1 MASLSP
7 PAPRVKP
14 ARTIRL
20 VLAPLPSSPGLVS
33 IAAGNAGIENQEA
46 FQHWYAAHRLTDRAH
61 VFPRLL
67 TLLEQ
72 LVGDR

>member
-1 MASLSP
+1 MASLST

-33 IAAGNAGIENQEA
+33 ITAGRRAADYFLSTGWLNP
-46 FQHWYAAHRLTDRAH
+46 YATGAEHFSTWPQPPSFTR
-61 VFPRLL
+61 
-67 TLLEQ
+67 
-72 LVGDR
+72 